1 MSGYLRVLTLFFMVN
16 EMTVHTKLFCSN
28 EGYDKEFRDFM
39 LSDFDDD
46 EKYKEVMR
54 QWAHQSCAFQP
65 NHVVKGD

>member
-1 MSGYLRVLTLFFMVN
+1 MVN

-28 EGYDKEFRDFM
+28 KLISSNGGYDKEFRDFM

-65 NHVVKGD
+65 THVVKGD